1 MSTEITRKL
10 AAERR
15 QLAQLVR
22 DTEHELH
29 TNPDYEPYFAG
40 YTPASVAAFI
50 AAYAQRK
57 ARYLL
62 HGPSYLQYSERH
74 AAELHT
80 EANQRLWDI
89 QQKKLFDLQCRWRA
103 REIELPGVNIYQQF
117 GEWENHPERCEFLPP
132 IEPDEVELYRA
143 YLLSPECLDA
153 ADHYS
158 DWRPDNWQNYADAH
172 LTEEPG
178 FDPDEFYRDD
188 EASMN
193 NYHPG
198 YLPWYR
204 YHDRHHGTDMLAL
217 PDLRGER
224 QKHYATLY
232 VKASHARLAAKKA
245 AGADKPTAK
254 KLAAAAIAA
263 SVANPDA
270 PVPDPAPDRDRRTM
284 WGHYDWDEL
293 FDEIAE
299 EFDPTP
305 RLKQLKAAMDAGLD
319 HRDNDNDEV
328 SKAFDVLMEAEELVP
343 VEADADDWREALIT
357 AATNLRKR
365 WLAEALTT
373 AYEQYRERLAL
384 GLAPAPPAEHEG
396 LSRKDYEKHVLQ
408 VQRKWVLGGRA
419 LCGEPQD
426 FNY

>member
-1 MSTEITRKL
+1 MPSEITRKL

-22 DTEHELH
+22 DTEHELR
-29 TNPDYEPYFAG
+29 TNPDYQSYFAG

-50 AAYAQRK
+50 EAYAQRK
-57 ARYLL
+57 ARYVL
-62 HGPSYLQYSERH
+62 HGPVQAQWRERH

-80 EANQRLWDI
+80 EAYQRLWDI

-103 REIELPGVNIYQQF
+103 KEIDLPGVNIYQQF
-117 GEWENHPERCEFLPP
+117 GEWEGHPERCEFLPP

-172 LTEEPG
+172 LTAEPDY
-178 FDPDEFYRDD
+178 DPDDFYADD
-188 EASMN
+188 EASQN
-193 NYHPG
+193 NFHPG

-217 PDLRGER
+217 PDLRGAR

-232 VKASHARLAAKKA
+232 LKAAHARQAAEKA
-245 AGADKPTAK
+245 AALGGAPVADTLPAVI
-254 KLAAAAIAA
+254 AAI
-263 SVANPDA
+263 VADPAA
-270 PVPDPAPDRDRRTM
+270 PVPDPAAGHDRRTM
-284 WGHYDWDEL
+284 WGHCDWDEL

-299 EFDPTP
+299 AFDPTP
-305 RLKQLKAAMDAGLD
+305 RLRQLKQAMDAGLH
-319 HRDNDNDEV
+319 HRDTDNDEV
-328 SKAFDVLMEAEELVP
+328 SNAFDVLMEAEELVP
-343 VEADADDWREALIT
+343 LEAGADDWRAALVT
-357 AATNLRKR
+357 AATDLRKR

-373 AYEQYRERLAL
+373 VYEQYRQRLAL
-384 GLAPAPPAEHEG
+384 GLRPTPPAEHEG
-396 LSRKDYEKHVLQ
+396 MSREDYEKHVLN
-408 VQRKWVLGGRA
+408 VQREWVLGGRA

>member
-1 MSTEITRKL
+1 MSAEITRKL

-15 QLAQLVR
+15 QLAHLVR
-22 DTEHELH
+22 DTEHELR
-29 TNPDYEPYFAG
+29 TNPEYRPYFAG
-40 YTPASVAAFI
+40 YTPASVEAFI

-57 ARYLL
+57 ARYVL
-62 HGPSYLQYSERH
+62 HGPNYVQWSERH

-80 EANQRLWDI
+80 EAYQRLWDI

-117 GEWENHPERCEFLPP
+117 DEWEGHPERCEFLPP
-132 IEPDEVELYRA
+132 ITPAEVALYRA

-153 ADHYS
+153 AGHYS

-172 LTEEPG
+172 LTEVPE
-178 FDPDEFYRDD
+178 FDPDNFYRDD
-188 EASMN
+188 EASIN

-232 VKASHARLAAKKA
+232 LKASHARQAAEKA
-245 AGADKPTAK
+245 AANGVKLPLADFVP
-254 KLAAAAIAA
+254 L
-263 SVANPDA
+263 PDA
-270 PVPDPAPDRDRRTM
+270 PAPDPAPDRDRRTM
-284 WGHYDWDEL
+284 WGHCDWDEL
-293 FDEIAE
+293 FDEITEA
-299 EFDPTP
+299 FDPTP
-305 RLKQLKAAMDAGLD
+305 RLQQLKEAMDAGLD
-319 HRDNDNDEV
+319 HRDNTNDEV
-328 SKAFDVLMEAEELVP
+328 NQAFEVLMEAEELVP
-343 VEADADDWREALIT
+343 LEADADDWREALIS
-357 AATNLRKR
+357 AATDLRKH

-373 AYEQYRERLAL
+373 VYEQYCQRLAL
-384 GLAPAPPAEHEG
+384 GLAPASPAEYEG
-396 LSRKDYEKHVLQ
+396 LSREDYEEEVLE
-408 VQRKWVLGGRA
+408 VQRKWVMSGRA